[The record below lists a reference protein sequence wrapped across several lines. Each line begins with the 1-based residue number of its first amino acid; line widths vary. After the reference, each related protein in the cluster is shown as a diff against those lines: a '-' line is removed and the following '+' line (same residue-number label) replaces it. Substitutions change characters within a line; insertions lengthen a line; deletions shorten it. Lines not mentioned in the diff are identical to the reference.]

1 MSDERINGLHL
12 PSLSITGFRGI
23 DRLSIGRLGRV
34 TLLAGRNGIGK
45 TTVLDAVHIYA
56 ARALP
61 VVLSELL
68 EKCEEFVTGLD
79 EDRAPVV
86 SPDYAALFHG
96 WAARQAAT
104 ITIGP
109 RGGGDDLRIETAKPG
124 DWSPEQRDLFADVST
139 DSGVQ
144 ALKIAFRDK
153 ERVLPWFLAVNETR
167 PNWSRRRYIRNLQ
180 SGWSDVGEWP
190 VIECE
195 VLGPGLPTNNRLARY
210 WDSVALT
217 AAEDLAI
224 QALRIILGS
233 SIDRVAVVGAD
244 DRRYGMHARRVVAK
258 LSDHPRPV
266 PLKSL
271 GDGVT
276 RMFAAGLALANSRGG
291 FLLLDEAENGIH
303 YSVQRD
309 FWRMVLRA
317 AHANNVQV
325 LATTHSLDCAT
336 GFAQAATECTD
347 VEGVLFRLE
356 RDGDGIRA
364 VEYTEEELKTAVA
377 QGIEFR

>member
-1 MSDERINGLHL
+1 M
-12 PSLSITGFRGI
+12 FR
-23 DRLSIGRLGRV
+23 
-34 TLLAGRNGIGK
+34 
-45 TTVLDAVHIYA
+45 
-56 ARALP
+56 
-61 VVLSELL
+61 
-68 EKCEEFVTGLD
+68 EE
-79 EDRAPVV
+79 
-86 SPDYAALFHG
+86 
-96 WAARQAAT
+96 
-104 ITIGP
+104 
-109 RGGGDDLRIETAKPG
+109 
-124 DWSPEQRDLFADVST
+124 
-139 DSGVQ
+139 
-144 ALKIAFRDK
+144 
-153 ERVLPWFLAVNETR
+153 ERVLPWFLAVNELR

-180 SGWSDVGEWP
+180 SGWSDAGAWP

-217 AAEDLAI
+217 EAEDLAI

-233 SIDRVAVVGAD
+233 SIDRVAVVGAE
-244 DRRYGMHARRVVAK
+244 DRRYGRHARRVVAK

-291 FLLLDEAENGIH
+291 FLLIDEAENGIH

-317 AHANNVQV
+317 AHDNNVQV
-325 LATTHSLDCAT
+325 LATTHSWDCAT
-336 GFAQAATECTD
+336 GFARAATECTD

-356 RDGDGIRA
+356 RDGDGVRA
-364 VEYTEEELKTAVA
+364 VEYTEEELETAAA